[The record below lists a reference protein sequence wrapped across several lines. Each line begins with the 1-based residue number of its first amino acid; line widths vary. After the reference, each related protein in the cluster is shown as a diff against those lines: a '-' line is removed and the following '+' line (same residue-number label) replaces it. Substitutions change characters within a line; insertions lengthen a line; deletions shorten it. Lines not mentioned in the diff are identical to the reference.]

1 MSLPNPTCNARITV
15 GVDVSKA
22 TLEVVPSQGAKPLV
36 LSNDEAGYA
45 ALLSELRQR
54 DVGLVLFEAT
64 GGFELACATAL
75 QLAGLAVA
83 VINPRQARD
92 FARAM
97 GYLAKT
103 DRIDA
108 CVLADMARTLLAR
121 GDLSKLVKP
130 LPDEQQLQ
138 GLVTRRRQLMA
149 MRQAQEHRMQMPG
162 VRQRC
167 SLNTIIKALERE
179 IARVD
184 NDLQA
189 FIGTNHGEMVA
200 LLDSVKG
207 VGKATI
213 STLLAEVPE
222 LGKLSGRQVSAL
234 VGVAPINRD
243 SGTMRG
249 KRSIFGGRA
258 DVRRVLFMVALVA
271 SRHNPVI
278 KAFYQRLLAVGKPKK
293 VALVACMR
301 KLLTIPNAMVRSRK
315 PWDQAL
321 HLGRFSRRLLRPRR
335 ARPAP
340 GATTV
345 AG

>member
-1 MSLPNPTCNARITV
+1 MTSLPNPTSDTRVTV
-15 GVDVSKA
+15 GIDVAKA
-22 TLEVVPSQGAKPLV
+22 TVEVAISGRQKTLA

-45 ALLSELRQR
+45 ALLAELSSLN
-54 DVGLVLFEAT
+54 VCLVLLEAT

-83 VINPRQARD
+83 VVNPRQARD

-108 CVLADMARTLLAR
+108 AVLADMARTLLAR
-121 GDLSKLVKP
+121 ADLSKLVKP
-130 LPDEQQLQ
+130 MPDAQQLELQ
-138 GLVTRRRQLMA
+138 ALVTRRRQLMA
-149 MRQAQEHRMQMPG
+149 MKLAEDHRMKMPG
-162 VRQRC
+162 VRQRR
-167 SLNTIIKALERE
+167 SLNTIIKALDRE

-184 NDLQA
+184 KDLQA
-189 FIGTNHGEMVA
+189 FVGANHAELAA

-222 LGKLSGRQVSAL
+222 LGKLSGREVSAL

-249 KRSIFGGRA
+249 KRSIFGGRP
-258 DVRRVLFMVALVA
+258 DVRRVLFMAALVA

-278 KAFYQRLLAVGKPKK
+278 KAFYQRLLAAGKPKK

-301 KLLTIPNAMVRSRK
+301 KLLTILNAMVRSSK

-321 HLGRFSRRLLRPRR
+321 HLG
-335 ARPAP
+335 
-340 GATTV
+340 
-345 AG
+345 

>member
-1 MSLPNPTCNARITV
+1 MTSLPSPTRDARITV

-22 TLEVVPSQGAKPLV
+22 TLEVAISEGARSLV
-36 LSNDEAGYA
+36 LPNDEAGCA
-45 ALLSELRQR
+45 ALLSELREL
-54 DVGLVLFEAT
+54 DVALVLFEAT

-108 CVLADMARTLLAR
+108 AVLADMGRTLLAR
-121 GDLSKLVKP
+121 SDLSKLVKP
-130 LPDEQQLQ
+130 LPDAQQLELQ
-138 GLVTRRRQLMA
+138 GLVTRRRQLIA
-149 MRQAQEHRMQMPG
+149 MKLAEDHRMKMPG
-162 VRQRC
+162 VRQRR
-167 SLNTIIKALERE
+167 SLNTIIKALDRE

-184 NDLQA
+184 KDLQA
-189 FIGTNHGEMVA
+189 FVGANHAELAA

-222 LGKLSGRQVSAL
+222 LGKLSGREVSAL

-249 KRSIFGGRA
+249 KRSIFGGRP
-258 DVRRVLFMVALVA
+258 DVRRVLFMAALVA

-278 KAFYQRLLAVGKPKK
+278 KAFYQRLLAAGKPKK

-301 KLLTIPNAMVRSRK
+301 KLLTILNAMVSSRK

-321 HLGRFSRRLLRPRR
+321 HLG
-335 ARPAP
+335 
-340 GATTV
+340 
-345 AG
+345 

>member
-1 MSLPNPTCNARITV
+1 MTSLPSPTSDDRVTV
-15 GVDVSKA
+15 GIDVAKA
-22 TLEVVPSQGAKPLV
+22 MLEVAISGQPNTLAVA
-36 LSNDEAGYA
+36 NDEAGCA
-45 ALLSELRQR
+45 ALLAELSGLR
-54 DVGLVLFEAT
+54 VGLVLFEAT

-97 GYLAKT
+97 GHLAKT

-108 CVLADMARTLLAR
+108 CVLADMARTLVQR

-130 LPDEQQLQ
+130 LPDAQQLELQ

-149 MRQAQEHRMQMPG
+149 MKLAEDHRMKMPG
-162 VRQRC
+162 VRQRR
-167 SLNTIIKALERE
+167 SLNTIIKALDRE

-184 NDLQA
+184 KDLQA
-189 FIGTNHGEMVA
+189 FVSANHAELAA

-222 LGKLSGRQVSAL
+222 LGKLSGREVSAL

-249 KRSIFGGRA
+249 KRAIFGGRP
-258 DVRRVLFMVALVA
+258 DVRRVLFMAALVA

-278 KAFYQRLLAVGKPKK
+278 KVFYQRLLAAGKPKK

-301 KLLTIPNAMVRSRK
+301 KLLTILNAMVRTGK
-315 PWDQAL
+315 PWNQAL
-321 HLGRFSRRLLRPRR
+321 HLG
-335 ARPAP
+335 
-340 GATTV
+340 
-345 AG
+345 

>member
-1 MSLPNPTCNARITV
+1 MTSLPSPTMDDRVHV
-15 GVDVSKA
+15 GIDVAKA
-22 TLEVVPSQGAKPLV
+22 TLEVAISGQANSLAIA
-36 LSNDEAGYA
+36 NDEAGYA
-45 ALLSELRQR
+45 ALLSKLSGLR
-54 DVGLVLFEAT
+54 VGLVLFEAT

-97 GYLAKT
+97 GHLAKT

-108 CVLADMARTLLAR
+108 RVLAEMARTLVQR

-130 LPDEQQLQ
+130 LPDAQQLELQ
-138 GLVTRRRQLMA
+138 GLVTRRRQLMTMKLA
-149 MRQAQEHRMQMPG
+149 EDHRMKMPG
-162 VRQRC
+162 VRQRR
-167 SLNTIIKALERE
+167 SLNTIIKALDRE

-184 NDLQA
+184 KDLQA
-189 FIGTNHGEMVA
+189 FVGANHAELA
-200 LLDSVKG
+200 TLLDSVKG

-222 LGKLSGRQVSAL
+222 LGKLSGREVSAL

-249 KRSIFGGRA
+249 KRAIFGGRP
-258 DVRRVLFMVALVA
+258 DVRRVLFMAALVA

-278 KAFYQRLLAVGKPKK
+278 KAFYQRLLAAGKPKK

-301 KLLTIPNAMVRSRK
+301 KLLTILNAMVRSGK
-315 PWDQAL
+315 QWDQAL
-321 HLGRFSRRLLRPRR
+321 HLG
-335 ARPAP
+335 
-340 GATTV
+340 
-345 AG
+345 

>member
-1 MSLPNPTCNARITV
+1 MTSLPNPTSDTRVTV
-15 GVDVSKA
+15 GIDVAKA
-22 TLEVVPSQGAKPLV
+22 TVEVAISGRQKTLA

-45 ALLSELRQR
+45 ALLTELSSLN
-54 DVGLVLFEAT
+54 VGLVLLEAT

-83 VINPRQARD
+83 VVNPRQARD

-108 CVLADMARTLLAR
+108 AVLADMARTLLAR
-121 GDLSKLVKP
+121 ADLSKLVKP
-130 LPDEQQLQ
+130 MPDAQQLELQ
-138 GLVTRRRQLMA
+138 ALVTRRRQLMA
-149 MRQAQEHRMQMPG
+149 MKLAEDHRMKMPG
-162 VRQRC
+162 VRQRR
-167 SLNTIIKALERE
+167 SLNTIIKALDRE

-184 NDLQA
+184 KDLQA
-189 FIGTNHGEMVA
+189 FVGANHAELAA

-222 LGKLSGRQVSAL
+222 LGKLSGREVSAL

-249 KRSIFGGRA
+249 KRSIFGGRP
-258 DVRRVLFMVALVA
+258 DVRRVLFMAALVA

-278 KAFYQRLLAVGKPKK
+278 KAFYQRLLAAGKPKK

-301 KLLTIPNAMVRSRK
+301 KLLTILNAMVRSGK

-321 HLGRFSRRLLRPRR
+321 HLG
-335 ARPAP
+335 
-340 GATTV
+340 
-345 AG
+345 

>member
-1 MSLPNPTCNARITV
+1 MTSLPNPTSDTRVTV
-15 GVDVSKA
+15 GIDVAKA
-22 TLEVVPSQGAKPLV
+22 TVEVAISGRQKTLA

-45 ALLSELRQR
+45 ALLAELSSLN
-54 DVGLVLFEAT
+54 VGLVLLEAT

-83 VINPRQARD
+83 VVNPRQARD

-108 CVLADMARTLLAR
+108 AVLADMARTLLAR
-121 GDLSKLVKP
+121 ADLSKLVKP
-130 LPDEQQLQ
+130 MPDAQQLELQ
-138 GLVTRRRQLMA
+138 ALVTRRRQLMA
-149 MRQAQEHRMQMPG
+149 MKLAEDHRMKMPG
-162 VRQRC
+162 VRQRR
-167 SLNTIIKALERE
+167 SLNTIIKALDRE

-184 NDLQA
+184 KDLQA
-189 FIGTNHGEMVA
+189 FVGANHAALAA

-222 LGKLSGRQVSAL
+222 LGKLSGREVSAL

-249 KRSIFGGRA
+249 KRSIFGGSP
-258 DVRRVLFMVALVA
+258 DVRRVLFMAALVA

-278 KAFYQRLLAVGKPKK
+278 KAFYQRLLAAGKPKK

-301 KLLTIPNAMVRSRK
+301 KLLTILNAMVRSGK

-321 HLGRFSRRLLRPRR
+321 HLG
-335 ARPAP
+335 
-340 GATTV
+340 
-345 AG
+345 

>member
-1 MSLPNPTCNARITV
+1 MTSLPNPISDARVTV
-15 GVDVSKA
+15 GIDVAKA
-22 TLEVVPSQGAKPLV
+22 TLEVAVSGVPKSLAFA
-36 LSNDEAGYA
+36 NDEVGHT
-45 ALLSELRQR
+45 ALLAELSGRE
-54 DVGLVLFEAT
+54 VGLVLFEAT

-75 QLAGLAVA
+75 QSAGLAVTI
-83 VINPRQARD
+83 INPRQARD

-97 GYLAKT
+97 GHLAKT

-108 CVLADMARTLLAR
+108 LVLSDMARTLLAR

-130 LPDEQQLQ
+130 LPDAQQLELQ
-138 GLVTRRRQLMA
+138 ALVTRRRQLMA
-149 MRQAQEHRMQMPG
+149 MRLAEDHRMKMPG
-162 VRQRC
+162 VRQRR
-167 SLNTIIKALERE
+167 SLNTIIKALDRE

-184 NDLQA
+184 KDLQA
-189 FIGTNHGEMVA
+189 FVSANHAELAA

-222 LGKLSGRQVSAL
+222 LGKLSGREVSAL

-249 KRSIFGGRA
+249 KRAIFGGRP
-258 DVRRVLFMVALVA
+258 DVRRVLFMAALVA

-278 KAFYQRLLAVGKPKK
+278 KAFYQRLLAAGKPKK

-301 KLLTIPNAMVRSRK
+301 KLLTILNAMVRTGK
-315 PWDQAL
+315 PWNQAL
-321 HLGRFSRRLLRPRR
+321 HLG
-335 ARPAP
+335 
-340 GATTV
+340 
-345 AG
+345 

>member
-1 MSLPNPTCNARITV
+1 MTSLPNPTSEARVTV
-15 GVDVSKA
+15 GIDVAKA
-22 TLEVVPSQGAKPLV
+22 TLEVAVSGQPKTLA
-36 LSNDEAGYA
+36 LSNDEARYA
-45 ALLSELRQR
+45 ALLAHLSGL
-54 DVGLVLFEAT
+54 DVGLVLLEAT

-75 QLAGLAVA
+75 QLAGFALAI
-83 VINPRQARD
+83 INPRQARD

-97 GYLAKT
+97 GHLAKT

-108 CVLADMARTLLAR
+108 GVLADMARTLLAR

-130 LPDEQQLQ
+130 LPDAQQLELQ
-138 GLVTRRRQLMA
+138 ALVTRRRQLMA
-149 MRQAQEHRMQMPG
+149 MKLAEDHRMKMPG
-162 VRQRC
+162 VRQRR
-167 SLNTIIKALERE
+167 SLNTIIKALDRE
-179 IARVD
+179 MARVD
-184 NDLQA
+184 KDLQA
-189 FIGTNHGEMVA
+189 FVDTNHAELAA

-222 LGKLSGRQVSAL
+222 LGKLSGREVSAL

-249 KRSIFGGRA
+249 KRSIFGGRP
-258 DVRRVLFMVALVA
+258 DVRRVLFMAALVA

-278 KAFYQRLLAVGKPKK
+278 KAFYQRLLAAGKPKK

-301 KLLTIPNAMVRSRK
+301 KLLTILNAMVRSGK

-321 HLGRFSRRLLRPRR
+321 HLS
-335 ARPAP
+335 
-340 GATTV
+340 
-345 AG
+345 

>member
-1 MSLPNPTCNARITV
+1 MTSLPNPTSDTRVTV
-15 GVDVSKA
+15 GIDVAKA
-22 TLEVVPSQGAKPLV
+22 TVEVAISGRQKTLA

-45 ALLSELRQR
+45 ALLAELSSLN
-54 DVGLVLFEAT
+54 VGLVLLEAT

-83 VINPRQARD
+83 VVNPRQARD

-97 GYLAKT
+97 GYLVKT

-108 CVLADMARTLLAR
+108 AVLADMARTLLAR
-121 GDLSKLVKP
+121 ADLSKLVKP
-130 LPDEQQLQ
+130 LPDAQQLELQ
-138 GLVTRRRQLMA
+138 ALVTRRRQLMA
-149 MRQAQEHRMQMPG
+149 MKLAEDHRMKMPG
-162 VRQRC
+162 VRQRR
-167 SLNTIIKALERE
+167 SLNTIIKALDRE

-184 NDLQA
+184 KDLQA
-189 FIGTNHGEMVA
+189 FVGANHAELAA

-222 LGKLSGRQVSAL
+222 LGKLSGREVSAL

-249 KRSIFGGRA
+249 KRSIFGGRP
-258 DVRRVLFMVALVA
+258 DVRRVLFMAALVA

-278 KAFYQRLLAVGKPKK
+278 KAFYQRLLAAGKPKK

-301 KLLTIPNAMVRSRK
+301 KLLTILNAMVRSGK

-321 HLGRFSRRLLRPRR
+321 HLG
-335 ARPAP
+335 
-340 GATTV
+340 
-345 AG
+345 

>member
-1 MSLPNPTCNARITV
+1 MTSLPDPTRDDRLTV
-15 GVDVSKA
+15 GIDVAKA
-22 TLEVVPSQGAKPLV
+22 TLEVAISGRATTLAFT
-36 LSNDEAGYA
+36 NDEAGSA
-45 ALLSELRQR
+45 ALLAQLR
-54 DVGLVLFEAT
+54 DLNVGLVLFEAT

-108 CVLADMARTLLAR
+108 SVLADMARTLLAR
-121 GDLSKLVKP
+121 GELSRLVKP
-130 LPDEQQLQ
+130 LPDASQLELQ
-138 GLVTRRRQLMA
+138 GLVTRRRQLMTMKLA
-149 MRQAQEHRMQMPG
+149 EEQRMQMPG
-162 VRQRC
+162 VRQRR
-167 SLNTIIKALERE
+167 SLNTIIKALGRE

-184 NDLQA
+184 KDLQA
-189 FIGTNHGEMVA
+189 FVGANHAGLAA

-222 LGKLSGRQVSAL
+222 LGKLSGREVSAL

-249 KRSIFGGRA
+249 KRSIFGGRP
-258 DVRRVLFMVALVA
+258 DVRRVLFMAALVA

-278 KAFYQRLLAVGKPKK
+278 KAFYQRLLAAGKPKK

-301 KLLTIPNAMVRSRK
+301 KLLTILNAMVRSGK

-321 HLGRFSRRLLRPRR
+321 HLG
-335 ARPAP
+335 
-340 GATTV
+340 
-345 AG
+345 

>member
-1 MSLPNPTCNARITV
+1 MTSLPNPTSDTRVTV
-15 GVDVSKA
+15 GIDVAKA
-22 TLEVVPSQGAKPLV
+22 TVEVAISGRQKTLA

-45 ALLSELRQR
+45 ALLAELSSLN
-54 DVGLVLFEAT
+54 VGLVLLEAT

-83 VINPRQARD
+83 VVNPRQARD

-108 CVLADMARTLLAR
+108 AVLADMARTLLAR
-121 GDLSKLVKP
+121 ADLSKLVKP
-130 LPDEQQLQ
+130 MPDAQQLELQ
-138 GLVTRRRQLMA
+138 ALVTRRRQLMA
-149 MRQAQEHRMQMPG
+149 MKLAEDHRMKMPG
-162 VRQRC
+162 VRQRR
-167 SLNTIIKALERE
+167 SLNTIIKALDRE

-184 NDLQA
+184 KDLQA
-189 FIGTNHGEMVA
+189 FVGANHAELAA

-222 LGKLSGRQVSAL
+222 LGKLSGREVSAL

-249 KRSIFGGRA
+249 KRSIFGGSP
-258 DVRRVLFMVALVA
+258 DVRRVLFMAALVA

-278 KAFYQRLLAVGKPKK
+278 KAFYQRLLAAGKPKK

-301 KLLTIPNAMVRSRK
+301 KLLTILNAMVRSGK

-321 HLGRFSRRLLRPRR
+321 HLG
-335 ARPAP
+335 
-340 GATTV
+340 
-345 AG
+345 

>member
-1 MSLPNPTCNARITV
+1 MMSLPSPTSDDRVTV
-15 GVDVSKA
+15 GIDVAKA
-22 TLEVVPSQGAKPLV
+22 TLEVAISGRVKTLAF
-36 LSNDEAGYA
+36 SNDEAGTA
-45 ALLSELRQR
+45 ALLAELSGLR
-54 DVGLVLFEAT
+54 VGLVLFEAT
-64 GGFELACATAL
+64 GGLELPCATAL
-75 QLAGLAVA
+75 QLAGLPVA
-83 VINPRQARD
+83 VVNPRQARD

-97 GYLAKT
+97 GHLAKT

-108 CVLADMARTLLAR
+108 TVLADMARTLLAR

-130 LPDEQQLQ
+130 LPDAQQLELQ

-149 MRQAQEHRMQMPG
+149 MKLAEDHRMKMPG
-162 VRQRC
+162 VRQRR
-167 SLNTIIKALERE
+167 SLNTIIKALDRE

-184 NDLQA
+184 KDLQA
-189 FIGTNHGEMVA
+189 FVGANHAELAA

-222 LGKLSGRQVSAL
+222 LGKLSGREVSAL

-249 KRSIFGGRA
+249 KRSIFGGRP
-258 DVRRVLFMVALVA
+258 DVRRVLFMAALVA

-278 KAFYQRLLAVGKPKK
+278 KAFYQRLLAAGKPKK

-301 KLLTIPNAMVRSRK
+301 KLLTILNAMVRSSK

-321 HLGRFSRRLLRPRR
+321 HLG
-335 ARPAP
+335 
-340 GATTV
+340 
-345 AG
+345 

>member
-1 MSLPNPTCNARITV
+1 MTSLPNPTSDTRVTV
-15 GVDVSKA
+15 GIDVAKA
-22 TLEVVPSQGAKPLV
+22 TVEVAISGRQKTLA

-45 ALLSELRQR
+45 ALLAELSNLN
-54 DVGLVLFEAT
+54 VGLVLLEAT

-83 VINPRQARD
+83 VVNPRQARD

-108 CVLADMARTLLAR
+108 AVLVDMARTLLAR
-121 GDLSKLVKP
+121 ADLSKLVKP
-130 LPDEQQLQ
+130 LPDAQQLELQ
-138 GLVTRRRQLMA
+138 ALVTRRRQLMA
-149 MRQAQEHRMQMPG
+149 MKLAEDHRMKMPG
-162 VRQRC
+162 VRQRR
-167 SLNTIIKALERE
+167 SLNTIIKAVGRE

-184 NDLQA
+184 KDLQA
-189 FIGTNHGEMVA
+189 FVGANHAELAA

-222 LGKLSGRQVSAL
+222 LGKLSGREVSAL

-249 KRSIFGGRA
+249 KRSIFGGRP
-258 DVRRVLFMVALVA
+258 DVRRVLFMAALVA

-278 KAFYQRLLAVGKPKK
+278 KAFYQRLLAAGKPKK

-301 KLLTIPNAMVRSRK
+301 KLLTILNAMVRSGK

-321 HLGRFSRRLLRPRR
+321 HLG
-335 ARPAP
+335 
-340 GATTV
+340 
-345 AG
+345 

>member
-1 MSLPNPTCNARITV
+1 MTSLPSPTSDDRLSV
-15 GVDVSKA
+15 GIDVAKA
-22 TLEVVPSQGAKPLV
+22 TLEVAISGHAKTLAFA
-36 LSNDEAGYA
+36 NDEAGCA
-45 ALLSELRQR
+45 ALLAELSGRS
-54 DVGLVLFEAT
+54 VALVLFEAT
-64 GGFELACATAL
+64 GGFELPCATAL

-97 GYLAKT
+97 GHLAKT

-108 CVLADMARTLLAR
+108 TVLADMARTLLAR

-130 LPDEQQLQ
+130 LPDAQQLELQ

-149 MRQAQEHRMQMPG
+149 MKLAEDHRMKMPG
-162 VRQRC
+162 VRQRR
-167 SLNTIIKALERE
+167 SLNTIIKALDRE
-179 IARVD
+179 LARVD
-184 NDLQA
+184 KDLQA
-189 FIGTNHGEMVA
+189 FVGTNHAELAA

-222 LGKLSGRQVSAL
+222 LGKLSGREVSAL

-249 KRSIFGGRA
+249 KRSIFGGRP
-258 DVRRVLFMVALVA
+258 DVRRVLFMAALVA

-278 KAFYQRLLAVGKPKK
+278 KAFYQRLLAAGKPKK

-301 KLLTIPNAMVRSRK
+301 KLLTILNAMVRSGK
-315 PWDQAL
+315 PWNQAL
-321 HLGRFSRRLLRPRR
+321 HLG
-335 ARPAP
+335 
-340 GATTV
+340 
-345 AG
+345 